1 MVPTAAAEPTG
12 LVVKDENGT
21 TLTDGDTVIVV
32 KNLKVRGATSSLKV
46 GTAHRSSS
54 VSTIKARIDF
64 EPPGG
69 VRFRAWSTEGKDRT
83 LIFNHFQSEANQ

>member
-32 KNLKVRGATSSLKV
+32 KNLKVRGAAS
-46 GTAHRSSS
+46 
-54 VSTIKARIDF
+54 
-64 EPPGG
+64 
-69 VRFRAWSTEGKDRT
+69 
-83 LIFNHFQSEANQ
+83 NHVP